1 MKRITLASYRQMLA
15 SATVLEGDAY
25 GEKVL
30 QLADGRMVKLFRRKR
45 WLSSALI
52 FPYARRF
59 TRNAQKLAALQIP
72 TVTVVDL
79 AWCAAV
85 RRHLVTYQP
94 LPGETLRQV
103 LRCQATD
110 VRAQLLRMLAGFIA
124 QLHEKG
130 VYFRSVHFGNIIVLP
145 DRNGLGLIDV
155 ADLAVRRKGLSSGE
169 RLRNFRHL
177 LRYAEDAGFLREF
190 GWVVFVDG
198 YLEAASLTAVA
209 RESLREDL
217 QQLAEFTSTV
227 AVSAD

>member
-1 MKRITLASYRQMLA
+1 MLA
-15 SATVLEGDAY
+15 AATVLERDAY

-45 WLSSALI
+45 WLSSALF

-59 TRNAQKLAALQIP
+59 MRNAQKLAALQIP
-72 TVTVVDL
+72 TVEVVDL

-85 RRHLVTYQP
+85 RRHLVTYHP
-94 LPGETLRQV
+94 LPGDTLRQV
-103 LRCQATD
+103 LRCQTVD
-110 VRAQLLRMLAGFIA
+110 VRPQLLRMLAGFIA

-155 ADLAVRRKGLSSGE
+155 ADLVVRRRALSSSE

-190 GWVVFVDG
+190 GWAAFVDC
-198 YLEAASLTAVA
+198 YLEVDSLATVA
-209 RESLREDL
+209 RESLRKDL
-217 QQLAEFTSTV
+217 QQLAEFTPAV
-227 AVSAD
+227 AVSADNP